1 MLTGLN
7 VIGDVTSTLVD
18 LLTGLDV
25 TLESPANLQG
35 TSGSFQRI
43 NLYLYQ
49 VLEDPF
55 RKKQLWDSLSSTSQ
69 HFPPLAL
76 DLHYLLTPY
85 ASDTLSAHQVLGDA
99 MRIFHETAVLRGAQL
114 PDSLR
119 LSVESVSIILNPL
132 KLEEL
137 TRIWNALQT
146 AYRLSVAYE
155 VKAVLLESQRT
166 REVSRVIES
175 RKEFGKIA

>member
-7 VIGDVTSTLVD
+7 VIGDLTNTLVE
-18 LLTGLDV
+18 LLSGLDV
-25 TLESPANLQG
+25 TLDSPANLTG
-35 TSGSFQRI
+35 SSGSFQRI

-55 RKKQLWDSLSSTSQ
+55 AKQQVWDTLSPDVQ
-69 HFPPLAL
+69 RFPPLAL

-85 ASDTLSAHQVLGDA
+85 ASDTLSAHRVLGEA
-99 MRIFHETAVLRGAQL
+99 MRIFHETAVLRGPQL

-119 LSVESVSIILNPL
+119 LSINKVSIILNPL

-137 TRIWNALQT
+137 TRIWNSLQT
-146 AYRLSVAYE
+146 AYRLSIAYE
-155 VKAVLLESQRT
+155 VKVVMLESHAVRDIT
-166 REVSRVIES
+166 RISTSI
-175 RKEFGKIA
+175 KEYHYVD